1 MSQPRLIVTIRPA
14 AEADTP
20 QVMELLGQIWGG
32 EDYVP
37 QFWLEWL
44 RDRQGRLVVAENE
57 GRILGTGRLA
67 RKSKDEWWLQGL
79 RVHPE
84 FEGQGIASQI
94 HDTLVALWRTQ
105 FGGTLRL
112 STVATRYPVHHLCER
127 SGFTRIGDFSFYR
140 APALLP
146 DALHP
151 LAFRPMGVEEI
162 ETGLAFFQSSPL
174 FDLQA
179 GMWAL
184 GWEWVRPSF
193 DLLAEAV
200 GSGQAW
206 WWRDRT
212 GLLAF
217 MPDEEDTQ
225 TVMPFIQHIACPLED
240 LSACLMDYRRLVG
253 HLGYA
258 QAAWEPNL
266 VPPLVQALEAAGFQ
280 RTWDNST
287 YLYAQESV
295 PPD

>member
-1 MSQPRLIVTIRPA
+1 MSQSRLTVAIRPA
-14 AEADTP
+14 AQADTP
-20 QVMELLGQIWGG
+20 QVMDLLGQIWGG

-37 QFWLEWL
+37 QFWMDWL
-44 RDRQGRLVVAENE
+44 QDRHGRLVVAEHE

-67 RKSKDEWWLQGL
+67 RKSEDEWWLQGL

-84 FEGQGIASQI
+84 FEDRGIASQI
-94 HDTLVALWRTQ
+94 HNTLVTLWRAE

-127 SGFTRIGDFSFYR
+127 TGFTRIGDFSFYR
-140 APALLP
+140 AASLQP
-146 DALHP
+146 DAQNP
-151 LAFRPMGVEEI
+151 LAFHPMKHEEI
-162 ETGLAFFQSSPL
+162 EAGLTFIRSNPL

-200 GSGQAW
+200 GNRQAW
-206 WWRDRT
+206 WWRDHR

-240 LSACLMDYRRLVG
+240 LSTCLMDYRRLAG
-253 HLGYA
+253 HLGYT

-266 VPPLVQALEAAGFQ
+266 VPPLVSAVEEAGFQ

-287 YLYAQESV
+287 YLYALESV
-295 PPD
+295 LPD